1 MYWPRKL
8 TRDINIRVPPYA
20 IIYQQR
26 RRDLINI
33 TSYIITIRFL
43 HCALSSSSEQ
53 STLRVFLTYSPRSN
67 TTPSITLLSF
77 EFTTGNTLDVVLFQP
92 YKYYP
97 AEAFFNTI
105 RTGCSVFDKIEAF
118 SAI

>member
-8 TRDINIRVPPYA
+8 TWDINIRVPPYD
-20 IIYQQR
+20 IILSATEKRPYQYNK
-26 RRDLINI
+26 LYYYYSI
-33 TSYIITIRFL
+33 L

-77 EFTTGNTLDVVLFQP
+77 EFTTGNTITPRHLNGPTVLYFP
-92 YKYYP
+92 
-97 AEAFFNTI
+97 
-105 RTGCSVFDKIEAF
+105 S
-118 SAI
+118 S

>member
-33 TSYIITIRFL
+33 TSYIITIRFYI
-43 HCALSSSSEQ
+43 CALSSSSEQ
-53 STLRVFLTYSPRSN
+53 STLRVFLTYSPRLN

-77 EFTTGNTLDVVLFQP
+77 EFTTGNKYAACRNLAVDHVRHGAMGTQERCKPNEIPDV
-92 YKYYP
+92 
-97 AEAFFNTI
+97 
-105 RTGCSVFDKIEAF
+105 RD
-118 SAI
+118 

>member
-33 TSYIITIRFL
+33 TSYMITIRFYI
-43 HCALSSSSEQ
+43 CVLSSSSEQ

-67 TTPSITLLSF
+67 TTPSITLLGF
-77 EFTTGNTLDVVLFQP
+77 EFTTGNMESVLEGERILLGFLAVVEGELRLLFL
-92 YKYYP
+92 
-97 AEAFFNTI
+97 
-105 RTGCSVFDKIEAF
+105 
-118 SAI
+118 